1 MLKLGFVSLTIAI
14 MAGCGVYGLK
24 NRVQVLEKDLVAVER
39 KIEKERI
46 EIRRLKA
53 EWATLSHP
61 DRLVRLAEKHLQL
74 KPATPRQIMTIADL
88 PMREGL
94 EQMPEPA
101 LVSAVARPRASYRG
115 GISYGPRTS
124 YQQ

>member
-1 MLKLGFVSLTIAI
+1 MLKLGLASLTIAI

-24 NRVQVLEKDLVAVER
+24 NRVQVLEKELVAVER

-61 DRLVRLAEKHLQL
+61 ERLARLAEKHLQL
-74 KPATPRQIMTIADL
+74 KPAEPRQIMTIADI
-88 PMREGL
+88 PMRDGL
-94 EQMPEPA
+94 EGTPEPA
-101 LVSAVARPRASYRG
+101 LVSSVGPSEASYR
-115 GISYGPRTS
+115 PRTS
-124 YQQ
+124 YRQ